1 MVRRLRL
8 FRKTDPM
15 RAILIALALLLAA
28 AGGYAFKE
36 FAVARNV
43 AEAPPQA
50 TLDQAISQYLKDHP
64 QEVLAALKAAQAK
77 AERQQLAEAQ
87 QALETRQDQIF
98 NNPAD
103 PVIGNPD
110 GDVTVVEFFDYRCPY
125 CKRVLDSLNGLVKV
139 DPKIR
144 VVFKEFPILGPESV
158 VAAKIALAA
167 HRQGKYEAVHNA
179 FMAHRGSFEEAALL
193 ELAASVGADST
204 KLAAD
209 MQDPAILGQIQA
221 NDSLA
226 AALGI
231 TGTPGFLFN
240 KQLVPGAIMLE
251 DMKKYVA
258 AARSQPG

>member
-1 MVRRLRL
+1 
-8 FRKTDPM
+8 M

-36 FAVARNV
+36 FAAARDA

-50 TLDQAISQYLKDHP
+50 VLEQAISQYLRDHP
-64 QEVLAALKAAQAK
+64 QEVMAALQQAR
-77 AERQQLAEAQ
+77 AIEERQQKVEAD
-87 QALETRQDQIF
+87 QALEQKQDQIF
-98 NNPAD
+98 RNPAD

-125 CKRVLDSLNGLVKV
+125 CKRVQDSLNALVKV
-139 DPKIR
+139 DPNVR

-179 FMAHRGSFEEAALL
+179 LMAHRGSFEEAALL
-193 ELAASVGADST
+193 DVAASAGADAT

-209 MQDPAILGQIQA
+209 MEDPAILGQLQA

-226 AALGI
+226 ATLGI

-251 DMKKYVA
+251 DMKKYVS
-258 AARSQPG
+258 AARANAG